1 MKHSVFS
8 AVILAFTPA
17 IVFGQALS
25 APPAFEVAS
34 VKPSTPGSSG
44 GGITPGPDGLTA
56 HNVTLLFCIRIA
68 YDVQED
74 QVSGPGWM
82 SSEQY
87 DMSAKAGT
95 SVGQD
100 QLRLMLQTLLADR
113 FRLAFHRE
121 ATLRS
126 VYTLLVGKAG
136 ANLHEPTN
144 DGGGGITAEVG
155 HLAFKGASMQSL
167 TRRLS
172 QQLHAPVSDM
182 TGLKGLYDFT
192 LDWQQDENVPGA
204 SIFTAVQ
211 EQLGLRL
218 EAKKAPVEILIIDHA
233 DKVPTAN

>member
-1 MKHSVFS
+1 MKHSILS

-25 APPAFEVAS
+25 TPPGFEVAS
-34 VKPSTPGSSG
+34 IRPSTPGSSG
-44 GGITPGPDGLTA
+44 GGVTPGQDGLTA
-56 HNVTLLFCIRIA
+56 RNVTLLFCIRIA
-68 YDVQED
+68 YEVQED

-82 SSEQY
+82 NSEQY
-87 DMSAKAGT
+87 DISAKAGAP
-95 SVGQD
+95 VGQD
-100 QLRLMLQTLLADR
+100 QLRLMFQTLLADR
-113 FRLAFHRE
+113 FKLALHRE
-121 ATLRS
+121 ARLRS
-126 VYTLLVGKAG
+126 VYTLVVGKDG
-136 ANLHEPTN
+136 AKLHEASG
-144 DGGGGITAEVG
+144 DGGGGTTAEVG
-155 HLAFKGASMQSL
+155 HLAFNGASMPAL
-167 TRRLS
+167 VRRLS

-192 LDWQQDENVPGA
+192 LDWQQDESVPGA